1 MAEKCETPKQADD
14 LATNA
19 DLEAFLERA
28 IAASEGAPG
37 AIPEAVAVAEA
48 AITRLSAQ
56 EAAGWPS
63 EGVWREMLLDL
74 LRGDESAAQES
85 LEAGVPIY
93 YVEDDTPSDL
103 LIKEHPDGRRELVRF
118 SYEGDEVVEVL

>member
-56 EAAGWPS
+56 EAAGGPS

-85 LEAGVPIY
+85 L
-93 YVEDDTPSDL
+93 
-103 LIKEHPDGRRELVRF
+103 RRAFR
-118 SYEGDEVVEVL
+118 STMSKTIRRAIC